1 MGIGTGIVLI
11 ILGLILLYA
20 LEVDIPGVGDDALGW
35 ILVLGGLAV
44 TLISIA
50 MMASRRRATAV
61 TRTTDSAGRAQVS
74 ETSVEGNDPYNR
86 PL

>member
-11 ILGLILLYA
+11 VLGLILLYA

-44 TLISIA
+44 VAISLA
-50 MMASRRRATAV
+50 MMASRRRATSV

-74 ETSVEGNDPYNR
+74 ETSTEANDPYNR